1 MATRKSSNS
10 IRFKIDPFDFSSVA
24 VASPQW
30 RSRERV
36 YAIDAAMRTNYDIL
50 RAKVADSLRPVLVV
64 QFDLCGGTYNLITKD
79 MQITVR
85 PVPPVFQQIKSICHC
100 PLGIYTVLAPH
111 LEDPSGQ
118 EWVSPLRQFGLVVNE
133 ALDGLKH
140 LDLHRDVLSRSATI
154 LKESLSFILSSVKR
168 KNFSMQSFRD
178 YSDSIFEAVSMNMI
192 TAAQVQTTAVVDLLL
207 DCKKPL
213 GPEWRNLYSAVL
225 TTWTIED
232 KNQHWLV
239 LRRMMDK
246 GMLDERLYV
255 INVGNARENTV
266 DVALMNLAIIV
277 QDKIAGRLVFG
288 DRTPT
293 QARLNIDLAT
303 RNDLLSSSVEKVIDE
318 VFRERGCG

>member
-1 MATRKSSNS
+1 
-10 IRFKIDPFDFSSVA
+10 
-24 VASPQW
+24 
-30 RSRERV
+30 
-36 YAIDAAMRTNYDIL
+36 MRTNYDIL

-85 PVPPVFQQIKSICHC
+85 PVPAVFQQIKSICHC

-133 ALDGLKH
+133 ALDGLEH
-140 LDLHRDVLSRSATI
+140 LDLHRDVFNRSATI

-178 YSDSIFEAVSMNMI
+178 YSDSVFDSIYMNMI
-192 TAAQVQTTAVVDLLL
+192 TAATVQTTAVVDLLL
-207 DCKKPL
+207 DWKKTL

-318 VFRERGCG
+318 VLRERRGG